1 MTLRNIKGTLPDVS
15 GGFYTGPITFTPEKV
30 PSSVVQKVI
39 TVEPDSEG
47 VFDFNLSSGV
57 YVARLVGEVKKV
69 SVPSVGPS
77 SITDIFVSQDT
88 PVTKSE
94 YESLKDLV
102 TFCITN
108 RIVLGDDGKF
118 YSLSIK
124 SGEVVVEVYE
134 K

>member
-1 MTLRNIKGTLPDVS
+1 MTTRNIKGSLPDVS
-15 GGFYTGPITFTPEKV
+15 GEFYAGPITFTPEKV
-30 PSSVVQKVI
+30 SSSVVQKVI

-47 VFDFNLSSGV
+47 VFNFNLAPGV

-69 SVPSVGPS
+69 LVPSVGPS

-88 PVTKSE
+88 PITYSE

-102 TFCITN
+102 SFCLSN

-118 YSLSIK
+118 YSLSVK
-124 SGEVVVEVYE
+124 SGKVVTEVYE

>member
-1 MTLRNIKGTLPDVS
+1 MALRNIKGSLPDVS

-30 PSSVVQKVI
+30 PSSVVQKAI

-47 VFDFNLSSGV
+47 VFNFNLAPGV
-57 YVARLVGEVKKV
+57 YVARLVCGVKKV

-88 PVTKSE
+88 PITNSE

-102 TFCITN
+102 SFCLSN

-124 SGEVVVEVYE
+124 KGEVVAEVYE